1 MIAKTLSVLY
11 LFEFNAIFAI
21 SLRLCLSPFF
31 NRQYDLTRM
40 TYWKRRLLSALVL
53 TIENFA
59 NSTVNQKQSNGECLI
74 GVFYAL
80 LLYESCDL
88 YSILCYIH
96 IGVRL
101 SHCSFRLTGQC
112 EGLQS
117 WSEQ

>member
-1 MIAKTLSVLY
+1 MKGGWWG
-11 LFEFNAIFAI
+11 IF
-21 SLRLCLSPFF
+21 LE
-31 NRQYDLTRM
+31 
-40 TYWKRRLLSALVL
+40 RRLLSALVL

-74 GVFYAL
+74 DVFYAL